1 MMNYSQFVMRL
12 SDALALDKSD
22 YNFVVEI
29 PAIIDY
35 AEQRIYR
42 ELDLLATL
50 ITDSTGI
57 TTASQ
62 RDFTLPATFITVE
75 NVSIITPASTTA
87 DLGVRNPL
95 MPVSIAVMDLLW
107 PSNVSATGIPSLFAM
122 RDNATLI
129 LGPTPN
135 DTYYVQVRGTQRP
148 TPLSP
153 SNSTTILTTY
163 IPDVFLAAAAV
174 YTTKYDDKAEAQYQL
189 LKQSAEV
196 EQFRAKFQSQSWSS
210 QKPTPANPSRN

>member
-1 MMNYSQFVMRL
+1 MRL

-42 ELDLLATL
+42 ELDLLSTL
-50 ITDSTGI
+50 ITDSTGT

-62 RDFTLPATFITVE
+62 RDFNLPGTFITVQ
-75 NVSIITPASTTA
+75 NVNIITPASTSV
-87 DLGVRNPL
+87 DLGTRNPL

-107 PSNVSATGIPSLFAM
+107 PSNVSATGVPTLFAM

-129 LGPTPN
+129 LGPTPD

-153 SNSTTILTTY
+153 SNSSTILTTY

-174 YTTKYDDKAEAQYQL
+174 YATKYDDKAEAQYQL

-210 QKPTPANPSRN
+210 QKPTPANPPRN

>member
-1 MMNYSQFVMRL
+1 MNYNQFVLRL
-12 SDALALDKSD
+12 ADTIGLDKDD

-29 PAIIDY
+29 PTVIDY
-35 AEQRIYR
+35 AEQRLYR
-42 ELDLLATL
+42 ELDLLSTL
-50 ITDSTGI
+50 ITDSTGT

-62 RDFTLPATFITVE
+62 RDFTLPATFITIQ
-75 NVSIITPASTTA
+75 NVNIITPANTTMSTGT
-87 DLGVRNPL
+87 RNPL

-107 PSNVSATGIPSLFAM
+107 PSNVNNTGVPTLFAM
-122 RDNATLI
+122 RDNTTLL

-148 TPLSP
+148 VPLS
-153 SNSTTILTTY
+153 STNSTTILTTY
-163 IPDVFLAAAAV
+163 IPDVFLAAAMV
-174 YTTKYDDKAEAQYQL
+174 FVSKYDEKAEAQYQL

-210 QKPTPANPSRN
+210 QKPTPANPPRN

>member
-12 SDALALDKSD
+12 SDSLGLDKSD
-22 YNFVVEI
+22 YNFAIQI
-29 PAIIDY
+29 PSIIDY

-50 ITDSTGI
+50 VTNSTGT

-62 RDFTLPATFITVE
+62 RDFSLPATFITVE
-75 NVSIITPASTTA
+75 NVSIVTPASTIVNSGT
-87 DLGVRNPL
+87 LNPL
-95 MPVSIAVMDLLW
+95 MPVSLAVMDLLW
-107 PSNVSATGIPSLFAM
+107 PSNVANTGLPTLFAM
-122 RDNATLI
+122 KDNATLV
-129 LGPTPN
+129 LGPTPD

-148 TPLSP
+148 TPLS
-153 SNSTTILTTY
+153 STNTTTILTTY

-174 YTTKYDDKAEAQYQL
+174 FASKYDDKAEAQYQL

-210 QKPTPANPSRN
+210 QKPTPANPPRN

>member
-1 MMNYSQFVMRL
+1 MNYSQFVMRL

-50 ITDSTGI
+50 ITTSSG
-57 TTASQ
+57 TTSANV
-62 RDFTLPATFITVE
+62 RDFSLPGTFITVQ
-75 NVSIITPASTTA
+75 NVNIVTPANTTV
-87 DLGVRNPL
+87 DLGTRNPL

-129 LGPTPN
+129 LGPTPD

-148 TPLSP
+148 TPLSSTNP
-153 SNSTTILTTY
+153 TTILTTY

-174 YTTKYDDKAEAQYQL
+174 YATKYDDKAEAQYQL

-210 QKPTPANPSRN
+210 QKPTPANPTRN